1 MIETSKKSG
10 SLWLMGMGI
19 TLAVAGG
26 LFTWVL
32 WSAYLRADATRAWQ
46 AVPCTVISSQIK
58 PEKATPTSPTKFL
71 VQVRYEYTHESSR
84 FIGERIKRLPTIHS
98 TIEKAESTRQNYLP
112 GQNITCWVNPD
123 SPTEAVLKHDT
134 RAALY
139 SIWFPLLFVF
149 GGLRMAWSAWTKMR

>member
-10 SLWLMGMGI
+10 SVWLMGMGV
-19 TLAVAGG
+19 TLVLAGS

-32 WSAYLRADATRAWQ
+32 WSAYVRADATRSWLAL
-46 AVPCTVISSQIK
+46 PCTVLSSQIK
-58 PEKATPTSPTKFL
+58 PEKATVTSPTKFL
-71 VQVRYEYTHESSR
+71 VQVRYQYTHDGQR
-84 FIGERIKRLPTIHS
+84 YVGDRIKRLPSIH
-98 TIEKAESTRQNYLP
+98 TTMEKAESTRQNYVP
-112 GQNITCWVNPD
+112 GQMITCWVNPH

-149 GGLRMAWSAWTKMR
+149 GGLRMAWSAWKKVS